1 MSPTARSLSWLRREG
16 FIVAVV
22 EKWNP
27 FAGIRQDVWGIA
39 DVLACHPRDR
49 LILLVQTTSASN
61 VSHRLQKARARPEL
75 AHAHRYLECGRHTPF
90 LPMVG
95 ETSAA
100 WHFGSVSSTRE
111 SKFHAMRL
119 CLLMAYNCFLLKYL
133 GRYVIS

>member
-1 MSPTARSLSWLRREG
+1 VSPTGRTLNWLRREG

-75 AHAHRYLECGRHTPF
+75 AAWLRAGGTFEVHGWERRGKKWTLRRVAVRGEDLAAVTVQAVPRRGRRPRQ
-90 LPMVG
+90 
-95 ETSAA
+95 
-100 WHFGSVSSTRE
+100 RE
-111 SKFHAMRL
+111 LFA
-119 CLLMAYNCFLLKYL
+119 
-133 GRYVIS
+133 